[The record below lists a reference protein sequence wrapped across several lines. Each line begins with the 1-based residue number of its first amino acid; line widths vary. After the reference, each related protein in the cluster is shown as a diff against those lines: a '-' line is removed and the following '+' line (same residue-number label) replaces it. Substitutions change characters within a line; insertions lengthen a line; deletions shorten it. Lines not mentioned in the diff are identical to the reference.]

1 MQQKKICY
9 LEGIPQTTDL
19 RLQLTAKALR
29 CLNLVPVQEV
39 KNSQE
44 QRIGDLKWAGIFFQG
59 GFLLIGS

>member
-44 QRIGDLKWAGIFFQG
+44 QRELGT
-59 GFLLIGS
+59 